1 MSKYVDFMN
10 TPDGVQR
17 IFTYEKVIK
26 MPKLKLKKDLWR
38 IYEQLDSIGIPDK
51 KKLGLFNYGKIFIW
65 RTVNDNKVCAKCKS
79 RDWQIFYNIQD
90 IADDYHPNCRCYIV
104 EVDFI

>member
-51 KKLGLFNYGKIFIW
+51 KSWDCSITAKFLYGAQWMTTKFALSANPEIGKSFIIYK
-65 RTVNDNKVCAKCKS
+65 T
-79 RDWQIFYNIQD
+79 
-90 IADDYHPNCRCYIV
+90 
-104 EVDFI
+104 